1 MAGYAA
7 VIDLRVNGLDG
18 LRTVEDTVA
27 SISRL
32 IKQIKPVP
40 ALFDRRAGSEIT
52 AAKKQLDDL
61 VKAYADGGNRS
72 AAFSTTVAGLNQQL
86 GMFRTVA
93 ANAKTS
99 SDQFTNALKAAE
111 IATNKLNGAE
121 LKRLDTLKDI
131 YTRQA
136 VGGLS
141 AEDQG
146 PSGLTKSVL
155 ALGRELPSSIAG
167 LRAYSS
173 ELDRVFNIVEA
184 GSVDYRALSVEIARV
199 NAAMDVATGAGPVQG
214 PALPPGMRSGA
225 GTRGLTSPIGGGAG
239 FPGSPGAR
247 TAMFENLAL
256 GAGFPL
262 LFGGGAGQVT
272 GGLLGSFVGT
282 GFGGQILGSAI
293 GQQLEDAQRRITEI
307 GNATKQLNMDSLRD
321 SAITVTAELT
331 NQVRLLQEAGQ
342 AEAARAAIA
351 DQVTLQTG
359 LVPEAVQNITN
370 NVNLLGNTWNEFLGA
385 VSGTLSIIGAPFV
398 TALTVILQG
407 AAKILQLVNL
417 IASGLAT
424 GIAKGV
430 EKFISLL
437 PGGAR
442 LLELIKEKTAAL
454 VESDEQ
460 RVAALQ
466 ALTDK
471 QHIELQNLQRI
482 TDLEKNRQLGR
493 TQIEKEIN
501 ASIDNQLAQEKI
513 RQEYAEKAKQIRQE
527 YGNITS
533 AAGQREL
540 DLALA
545 QNAALENQS
554 LKQQAIKNSL
564 TEQGLAIE
572 ANTQK
577 YNEAATAVQ
586 QQIAALDRGN
596 QVAQSRFSAEGA
608 LNDLYG
614 AQLQRQYELATTAE
628 ERFNIAIRM
637 FEQQVK
643 AAQIEYQQ
651 AIANNQLLVQKAAL
665 EANLVKIKYQ
675 QLEAEKQIALAGAQS
690 RGADPAVIS
699 QVNAGYDKALALQKG
714 AVEEAYKQVQATQ
727 EIANNQNVVAEAV
740 MKTKLIQAESSLA
753 QKLSSEE
760 IGMSKE
766 QANALAGNM
775 ARVVA
780 ETLNGTQNAQQLV
793 GVIEVGA
800 QKTYIF
806 ASAMSDVAA
815 AAHNA
820 AINIS
825 NAYRAQ
831 QQLNAA
837 TSGGAP
843 SPTPPQKAAAGA
855 FWPGGFK
862 AFAKGGMVNRPTLG
876 LIGEG
881 GEPEYVIPE
890 SKAKNFAMNYLMG
903 ARGSSAIPK
912 FAEGGYAGPGSASV
926 SIQTGPVMQMNGTN
940 YVTTAQMQQAVQA
953 GVDRTLALIAGDQSM
968 RRSVGIY

>member
-167 LRAYSS
+167 LRAYGS

-272 GGLLGSFVGT
+272 GGLLGSLVGT

-307 GNATKQLNMDSLRD
+307 GNATKQLNMDALRD
-321 SAITVTAELT
+321 STLIVNAQLT
-331 NQVRLLQEAGQ
+331 TQVRLLREAGD

-351 DQVTLQTG
+351 EQVTLQTG
-359 LVPEAVQNITN
+359 LIPETVQHVTN
-370 NVNLLGNTWNEFLGA
+370 NVNLLGNTWDEFLGA
-385 VSGTLSIIGAPFV
+385 VSGTLSIIGIPFV

-407 AAKILQLVNL
+407 FSKILQLVNL
-417 IASGLAT
+417 ITSTLGNKLVRF
-424 GIAKGV
+424 V
-430 EKFISLL
+430 ERFIKLL
-437 PGGAR
+437 PGGDKI
-442 LLELIKEKTAAL
+442 LGSIQEKTQAIS
-454 VESDEQ
+454 ESEEQ
-460 RVAALQ
+460 RLATLQ

-471 QHIELQNLQRI
+471 QLIELQNTQKL
-482 TDLEKNRQLGR
+482 TELEKSRQLGR
-493 TQIEKEIN
+493 TLAEKQIN
-501 ASIDNQLAQEKI
+501 AELDAQIARNKI
-513 RQEYAEKAKQIRQE
+513 QQEYADKAKKLRE
-527 YGNITS
+527 DYADLTS
-533 AAGQREL
+533 EAGKKEL
-540 DLALA
+540 EIALGINSA
-545 QNAALENQS
+545 MEKQALQ
-554 LKQQAIKNSL
+554 QQAIKDRL
-564 TEQGLAIE
+564 AEQGVQIE
-572 ANTQK
+572 ANK
-577 YNEAATAVQ
+577 EAYDRAADSIRN
-586 QQIAALDRGN
+586 QITLLDSQN
-596 QVAQSRFSAEGA
+596 NVTQSRFGVESAI
-608 LNDLYG
+608 NDLYG
-614 AQLQRQYELATTAE
+614 AQLQRQYELATTAS
-628 ERFNIAIRM
+628 ERAKIAVLM

-643 AAQIEYQQ
+643 AANIEYRQSLVNNAVLVEKARLEARIVELKVKQAEAEQ
-651 AIANNQLLVQKAAL
+651 AIAVAG
-665 EANLVKIKYQ
+665 
-675 QLEAEKQIALAGAQS
+675 ALAQGAPQDVINKLIAAYDQAIGVQQEALDIAYFNV
-690 RGADPAVIS
+690 RAAAETAANQDAVADA
-699 QVNAGYDKALALQKG
+699 
-714 AVEEAYKQVQATQ
+714 AYK
-727 EIANNQNVVAEAV
+727 
-740 MKTKLIQAESSLA
+740 TKVIQAEGALA
-753 QKLSSEE
+753 QKLVSDE
-760 IGMSKE
+760 IGLSK
-766 QANALAGNM
+766 QAADNLANSLGSGAVNANRLAGGM
-775 ARVVA
+775 EAVSYA
-780 ETLNGTQNAQQLV
+780 AQQAA
-793 GVIEVGA
+793 GNIEYA
-800 QKTYIF
+800 LK
-806 ASAMSDVAA
+806 
-815 AAHNA
+815 
-820 AINIS
+820 
-825 NAYRAQ
+825 Q
-831 QQLNAA
+831 QELLNAA
-837 TSGGAP
+837 KSGDTA
-843 SPTPPQKAAAGA
+843 TTAAAGKPTKPRKAAKGA
-855 FWPGGFK
+855 FWSGGFK
-862 AFAKGGMVNRPTLG
+862 AFAAGGMVNRPTLG

>member
-167 LRAYSS
+167 LRAYGS

-272 GGLLGSFVGT
+272 GGLLGSLVGT

-307 GNATKQLNMDSLRD
+307 GNATKQLNMDALRD
-321 SAITVTAELT
+321 STLIVNAQLT
-331 NQVRLLQEAGQ
+331 TQVRLLREAGD

-351 DQVTLQTG
+351 EQVTLQTG
-359 LVPEAVQNITN
+359 LIPETVQHVTN
-370 NVNLLGNTWNEFLGA
+370 NVNLLGNTWDEFLGA
-385 VSGTLSIIGAPFV
+385 VSGTLSIIGIPFV

-407 AAKILQLVNL
+407 FSKILQLVNL
-417 IASGLAT
+417 ITSTLGNKLVRF
-424 GIAKGV
+424 V
-430 EKFISLL
+430 ERFIKLL
-437 PGGAR
+437 PGGDKI
-442 LLELIKEKTAAL
+442 LGSIQEKTQAIS
-454 VESDEQ
+454 ESEEQ
-460 RVAALQ
+460 RLATLQ

-471 QHIELQNLQRI
+471 QLIELQNTQKL
-482 TDLEKNRQLGR
+482 TELEKSRQLGR
-493 TQIEKEIN
+493 TLAEKQIN
-501 ASIDNQLAQEKI
+501 AELDAQIARNKI
-513 RQEYAEKAKQIRQE
+513 QQEYADKAKKLRQD
-527 YGNITS
+527 YADLTS
-533 AAGQREL
+533 EAGKKEL
-540 DLALA
+540 EIALGINSA
-545 QNAALENQS
+545 MEKQALQ
-554 LKQQAIKNSL
+554 QQAIKDRL
-564 TEQGLAIE
+564 AEQGVQIE
-572 ANTQK
+572 ANK
-577 YNEAATAVQ
+577 EAYDRAADSIRN
-586 QQIAALDRGN
+586 QITLLDSQN
-596 QVAQSRFSAEGA
+596 NVTQSRFGVESAI
-608 LNDLYG
+608 NDLYG
-614 AQLQRQYELATTAE
+614 AQLQRQYELATTAS
-628 ERFNIAIRM
+628 ERAKIAVLM

-643 AAQIEYQQ
+643 AANIEYRQSLVNNAVLVEKARLEARIVELKVKQAEAEQ
-651 AIANNQLLVQKAAL
+651 AIAVAG
-665 EANLVKIKYQ
+665 
-675 QLEAEKQIALAGAQS
+675 ALAQGAPQDVINKLIAAYDQAIGVQQEALDIAYFNV
-690 RGADPAVIS
+690 RAAAETAANQDAVADA
-699 QVNAGYDKALALQKG
+699 
-714 AVEEAYKQVQATQ
+714 AYK
-727 EIANNQNVVAEAV
+727 
-740 MKTKLIQAESSLA
+740 TKVIQAEGALA
-753 QKLSSEE
+753 QKLVSDE
-760 IGMSKE
+760 IGLSKKAADNL
-766 QANALAGNM
+766 ANSLGSGAVNANRLAGGM
-775 ARVVA
+775 EAVSYA
-780 ETLNGTQNAQQLV
+780 AQQAA
-793 GVIEVGA
+793 GNIEYA
-800 QKTYIF
+800 LK
-806 ASAMSDVAA
+806 
-815 AAHNA
+815 
-820 AINIS
+820 
-825 NAYRAQ
+825 Q
-831 QQLNAA
+831 QELLNAA
-837 TSGGAP
+837 KSGDTA
-843 SPTPPQKAAAGA
+843 TTAAAGKPTKPRKAAKGA
-855 FWPGGFK
+855 FWSGGFK
-862 AFAKGGMVNRPTLG
+862 AFAAGGMVNRPTLG